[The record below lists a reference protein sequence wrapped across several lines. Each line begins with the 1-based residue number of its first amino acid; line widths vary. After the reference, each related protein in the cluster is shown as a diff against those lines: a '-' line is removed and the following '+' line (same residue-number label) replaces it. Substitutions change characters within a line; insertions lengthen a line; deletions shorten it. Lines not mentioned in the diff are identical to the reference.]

1 MNEQQRY
8 ALTQHLLAL
17 LLIVA
22 VGLLTACSDDTP
34 EQDGESLRIVSC
46 TRADNSVE
54 ANSDYK
60 PLALFLAYANANVEG
75 SYYVAEGTCYNL
87 IGDVTF
93 RQEQSGGSTSKIE
106 VEANTNYAVYGLAP
120 SNAATCGVTATL
132 SGATFSISNLPVVG
146 TKDLCA
152 VVGVQKVTSSSDAR
166 DVKLGKFTFVGTKPT
181 NVHLLLDHLL
191 GGIKFQLSIA
201 SSYNNLR
208 TIKLRKLT
216 VKTKNGDSEAADEP
230 FIASTT
236 VYITPNETNTNPMRI
251 DSGTGTD
258 SWTITGKENSAE
270 IFNGEETLKPDQ
282 FLPSTAPA
290 CYIPPVSG
298 VTDSLVLESNFDVY
312 DKQGNL
318 VRENCTAINK
328 LYKLQKVKDLLR
340 GQMIE
345 LKLTVNPT
353 YLYQLSEP
361 DLDNPTITL

>member
-22 VGLLTACSDDTP
+22 GGLLTACSDDTP

-46 TRADNSVE
+46 TRADNPVIAS
-54 ANSDYK
+54 SDYK
-60 PLALFLAYANANVEG
+60 PLTLFLASADA
-75 SYYVAEGTCYNL
+75 VAEGTCYNL
-87 IGDVTF
+87 TGDVTF
-93 RQEQSGGSTSKIE
+93 RKTQGDGSTSKIE
-106 VEANTNYAVYGLAP
+106 VEANTDYAVYGLAP
-120 SNAATCGVTATL
+120 SNAATCGVTASLT
-132 SGATFSISNLPVVG
+132 GATFSISNLPVVG

-166 DVKLGKFTFVGTKPT
+166 DVKLGKFAFVGTKPT

-191 GGIKFQLSIA
+191 GGIKFELSVA

-216 VKTKNGDSEAADEP
+216 VKAKNDDSEAAAGS

-236 VYITPNETNTNPMRI
+236 VTITPNETNTNPLTI
-251 DSGTGTD
+251 ATWSTTG
-258 SWTITGKENSAE
+258 SENNAE
-270 IFNGEETLKPDQ
+270 IFNGEETLKPDE

-290 CYIPPVSG
+290 CYIPPVSD
-298 VTDSLVLESNFDVY
+298 VTNTIVLESTFDVY

-318 VRENCTAINK
+318 VRENCTAINQ
-328 LYKLQKVKDLLR
+328 LYKLQKVKDLQR

-361 DLDNPTITL
+361 DLDSPTIKVQ